1 MKAQNRNNP
10 IESDRPYRTSR
21 ETDPGAGKHGVEHS
35 AERSGSR
42 GALIVF
48 IRNADP
54 GRVKTRLA
62 ADLGEQ
68 ETLKVYM
75 RLVAHTMHQA
85 MGARD
90 VADTFVYFSREIPDG
105 WPDVTRDGLPVSESG
120 MEAFRGANLRVQKGG
135 DLGQRMKQAFH
146 EVFSGGYDRALI
158 IGSDC
163 PELYASHLE
172 QAFSALATHD
182 TVAGPASDGG
192 YYLLGMRILHPE
204 VFDNKTWSTDTV
216 LRRTMQDFKRAGL
229 RTYLLPELRDL
240 DDQHDYRKLKHLL
253 ADPAPPGNSRRL
265 RQQEQHEI
273 SDQQERQQKRQQERQ
288 QKRQQVEESEYP
300 NLPPHG
306 KQAATRK
313 SEKDVTPRISIIIP
327 VYNEED
333 GLGSFLQELGA
344 LLGPHP
350 PEKNSAADMPGGRKR
365 NEEPIPYEIIIVD
378 GGSTDRTVAVANE
391 SGVRCVISPR
401 KGRAAQM
408 NYGAGLAAGNI
419 LYFLHADTIPPPGA
433 LSKIAA
439 ATEKGVCS
447 GCFRLSFDEPSRL
460 MRFYAWF
467 TRFDLLPFRYGDQSL
482 FVSADMFD
490 RLGGYREDHVVME
503 DNEFFRRIRKQGSFA
518 VLKDH
523 VVTSARKYRENGFVR
538 LQLIFTLI
546 FGMYYLGFRQETLVS
561 VYRRMVAQ
569 PKL

>member
-21 ETDPGAGKHGVEHS
+21 ETDYGNGKKNGKGN
-35 AERSGSR
+35 GSR

-68 ETLKVYM
+68 ATLNVYLH
-75 RLVAHTMHQA
+75 LVAHTMKQA
-85 MGARD
+85 MGARAEAD
-90 VADTFVYFSREIPDG
+90 VFVYFSREIPDR
-105 WPDVTRDGLPVSESG
+105 WPDLNRDGFPVSESG
-120 MEAFRGANLRVQKGG
+120 MEIFRGASLRVQKGG
-135 DLGQRMKQAFH
+135 DLGQRMKQAFR
-146 EVFSGGYDRALI
+146 EVFSGGYGRAAI

-163 PELYASHLE
+163 PELAASHLE

-192 YYLLGMRILHPE
+192 YYLLGMRTLHPG
-204 VFDNKTWSTDTV
+204 VFDDKAWSTDTV
-216 LRRTMQDFKRAGL
+216 LRRTIQDFQRAGL
-229 RTYLLPELRDL
+229 RTFLLPELRDM
-240 DDQHDYRKLKHLL
+240 DDLEDFRQLKHLL
-253 ADPAPPGNSRRL
+253 TPLVPVRPIQERHDVSKRTES
-265 RQQEQHEI
+265 QQEMHHGNDTEL
-273 SDQQERQQKRQQERQ
+273 
-288 QKRQQVEESEYP
+288 P
-300 NLPPHG
+300 NPELPG
-306 KQAATRK
+306 KQAPDGY
-313 SEKDVTPRISIIIP
+313 SESFLHPRISIIIP
-327 VYNEED
+327 VFNEED
-333 GLGSFLQELGA
+333 GLGSFLRELGA
-344 LLGPHP
+344 MLGPHP
-350 PEKNSAADMPGGRKR
+350 PEKNSAADVSGGRKR
-365 NEEPIPYEIIIVD
+365 NGEPVPYEIIIVD

-408 NYGAGLAAGNI
+408 NYGAGLASGNI
-419 LYFLHADTIPPPGA
+419 LYFLHADTIPPSGV

-439 ATEKGVCS
+439 AMEKGARS

-482 FVSADMFD
+482 FVGSDLFD

-546 FGMYYLGFRQETLVS
+546 FMMYYLGFRQETLVS
-561 VYRRMVAQ
+561 VYRRMIAR